1 METVIVELTD
11 PKAYRLLQYME
22 ELNFIHVRREHLQLS
37 ALRKKIKAKMKGKD
51 IDRQLNSLREEWQ
64 RNI

>member
-22 ELNFIHVRREHLQLS
+22 ELNLIHVRKEHLQLS